1 MSPGSFPAKR
11 SAPRA
16 DIAPWDDQGS
26 LSVNY
31 QNFKLNQ
38 DSPSISNH
46 QINLASRSQPTGWD
60 DNIRHNPNASIAALN
75 GENPSALTN
84 EMAPWLTQ
92 DVAQSTNGRQSP
104 TPSTA
109 TDIRRPSIVSSIS
122 SRGSSRSRNH
132 QNQKKLQGWFG
143 EDDLTR
149 DHRSRAEVKT
159 VREEDLR
166 KPKPPFGS
174 RIRTSSSRNPSPGSS
189 RPRTPVQ
196 QPSSDVTPWLYQNAD
211 EMGYFGSAPVR
222 DQMNEKEQIS
232 RLQTVD
238 TAKTTGHPH
247 RFPFHRHRPHKS
259 AEDPPLESGSDTHS
273 LQPTISKPET
283 FPSLRRD
290 TTLSSAAH
298 TPREISPSP
307 PGIEQHDGTPSKGTS
322 DGDRG
327 HKRSLLGRLRH
338 RHRSE
343 RNGSDA
349 GRQSVSSGASNS
361 LASKLSRDASKSNVA
376 LDNGAPLEPTA
387 SRRTT
392 LAGLD
397 KQTTKKDKEHHSRL
411 PFKTKRTATGAMPQT
426 KDPNQVRSDIDS
438 HEALWNLDTD
448 LTNMEGIM
456 QAPLKPVPAE
466 EELDPKKA
474 ELNDQFNSSASA
486 AWDAPDSWA
495 VKRKGEENIEK
506 LHEIDENEGLSR
518 YDDSGVSHSVRL
530 YRPDGTYSTLT
541 VSLNTSTAELIQLM
555 GNKNFPLDDIN
566 RFQIVLQKGNTSRQL
581 EAGERPLIIQ
591 KRLLEQV
598 GYDETDHIEE
608 IGKDDNTYLC
618 RFTFMPAK
626 MIGYTTQDKS
636 WSFTNKTKYSN
647 VDLQGRSLNTIPIA
661 LYQKSNEI
669 VFLNLS
675 HNLNL
680 DVPKDFIQGCSSL
693 REIRYTG
700 NDSSRLPSSFCLAHR
715 LNVLDVS
722 NNRLESLDH
731 AELEKLPMLASLKV
745 ANNRLK
751 SLPSQFASLK
761 NLRSLN
767 VSSNF
772 LTELPASVAG
782 LKSLVDLDIS
792 FNAIENLPN
801 IGGLERLT
809 RLWATNN
816 KLSGRPEGGVSN
828 LKNLKEV
835 DIRFNVID
843 NIDSLSKLPM
853 LEHLMAGHNSITTF
867 EGTFSRVRTLY
878 LDHNP
883 MTQFK
888 LGASIPSLSILS
900 LASGKLTQLPEDLF
914 LKMPGLTKLV
924 LTKNH
929 FAVLTPEVGKL
940 QKLEHLSIAKNELSS
955 LPREIGRL
963 LELRFLDVR
972 ENNINVLPSEI
983 WLCRKLET
991 LNISSNCLDSFPR
1004 PPSQASLAGLDTT
1017 TSQASQSTPGGL
1029 HSYSPTSDEG
1039 DTLGELGP
1047 QRRPS
1052 VASSGYLSS
1061 NNSSPPSTHRKGSV
1075 ASVYGQT
1082 STTLSGRKPSLLSR
1096 APTAEISPISRKDS
1110 MLMTRVNSTIVGSMR
1125 QLILANN
1132 RLNDEVFDQLTTLQE
1147 LRVLNLSYN
1156 ELYDITPRTIRRWQY
1171 LSELYLSGNDL
1182 TSLPAE
1188 DFEECASLKVLYIN
1202 GNKFQ
1207 VLPAELGKVQKLT
1220 ILDVSSNSLKYNVTN
1235 WPYDWNWNWNRN
1247 LKYLNLSGNKRLEI
1261 RPSGAFSAGR
1271 DSQNL
1276 TDFST
1281 LGNLRVLGLMD
1292 VTLMIPSVP
1301 DQTED
1306 RRVRTSGSNVGSMAY
1321 GISDTLGTN
1330 DHLSS
1335 IDIVVPRLEG
1345 HDDETL
1351 IGLFD
1356 GSPSATGGSKVVKYL
1371 QENFESHFK
1380 DELKRKGV
1388 DENAAVALRRTY
1400 LSLNKELATWANHNH
1415 EAKER
1420 RTHRGS
1426 VVSQTLN
1433 DEDLKSGAVATVLYL
1448 HGMTLFVSNVGN
1460 AEAILIQSE
1469 GGHRVLT
1476 RKHDPAEASE
1486 RLRIRDA
1493 GGYVSRQGKLNDNVD
1508 VSRGFGFTHL
1518 VPAMIAAPHISEF
1531 QISDTDEMVL
1541 LASRELWDYLTPDF
1555 AVDHARSERGDLMRA
1570 AQKLRDLAI
1579 AFGASSKMTVMLIG
1593 VSDLRRRERA
1603 RYRTHSMS
1611 MGPSGLP
1618 DEYAMTRRRGQRGRD
1633 FDSKLARLDQEVDAP
1648 IGDVSLVF
1656 TDIKNSTLLWETYPN
1671 AMRSAIKQ
1679 HNELMR
1685 RHLRLIGG
1693 YEVKT
1698 EGDAFMV
1705 AFPTVTSALL
1715 WSFTIQS
1722 QLLEVQWPQEILNS
1736 VSGQEV
1742 RDADGTV
1749 LFKGLSVRMGIHW
1762 GQPVCEV
1769 DPITRRM
1776 DYFGPMVNRA
1786 ARIEGVADGGQIT
1799 VSSDFIA
1806 EVQRLLETHIESDR
1820 SNSTGSDETVSDDA
1834 GSSAIKKELRS
1845 LSSHGFE
1852 VKDLGERRLK
1862 GLENPE
1868 YIYLMYPHSL
1878 AGRQTVQAQR
1888 AEAEKQANENKDAG
1902 TKAKD
1907 SQLTIELDNVWDLWS
1922 VSLRLEMLCSS
1933 LESPHSA
1940 ELKPPETALLE
1951 RTKERAGEVTDRFL
1965 VNFVEH
1971 QVSRIETCIA
1981 SLTLRNLYRPFRN
1994 GLLESACP
2002 LSDIFAEL
2010 TNDLS
2015 ELQRYRQQAEIDMEP
2030 S

>member
-1 MSPGSFPAKR
+1 M
-11 SAPRA
+11 
-16 DIAPWDDQGS
+16 
-26 LSVNY
+26 
-31 QNFKLNQ
+31 
-38 DSPSISNH
+38 
-46 QINLASRSQPTGWD
+46 
-60 DNIRHNPNASIAALN
+60 
-75 GENPSALTN
+75 
-84 EMAPWLTQ
+84 
-92 DVAQSTNGRQSP
+92 
-104 TPSTA
+104 
-109 TDIRRPSIVSSIS
+109 
-122 SRGSSRSRNH
+122 
-132 QNQKKLQGWFG
+132 
-143 EDDLTR
+143 
-149 DHRSRAEVKT
+149 
-159 VREEDLR
+159 
-166 KPKPPFGS
+166 
-174 RIRTSSSRNPSPGSS
+174 
-189 RPRTPVQ
+189 
-196 QPSSDVTPWLYQNAD
+196 YQNA
-211 EMGYFGSAPVR
+211 EETSYFGTAPVR
-222 DQMNEKEQIS
+222 EQINEREQLNRS
-232 RLQTVD
+232 QTAETSKSV
-238 TAKTTGHPH
+238 AHSH
-247 RFPFHRHRPHKS
+247 RFPFHRHKPNKS
-259 AEDPPLESGSDTHS
+259 IEEPSLDSGSDTYS
-273 LQPTISKPET
+273 LKQTPSKPET

-290 TTLSSAAH
+290 ATRTNTAETSREVSA
-298 TPREISPSP
+298 SP
-307 PGIEQHDGTPSKGTS
+307 P
-322 DGDRG
+322 
-327 HKRSLLGRLRH
+327 RSLHQLDGMQSRSGGGEGEGRAHKKSIFDRFRH
-338 RHRSE
+338 RHRTE
-343 RNGSDA
+343 RNSPDT
-349 GRQSVSSGASNS
+349 GRTSVSSGTSNT
-361 LASKLSRDASKSNVA
+361 LGSKVSRDASKSNLA
-376 LDNGAPLEPTA
+376 LDNGAPLEQTT

-392 LAGLD
+392 AAPLE
-397 KQTTKKDKEHHSRL
+397 KQTTKRDKDLHSRL
-411 PFKTKRTATGAMPQT
+411 PFKTKRTATNIAPQM
-426 KDPNQVRSDIDS
+426 KDPNQVRTDIDS
-438 HEALWNLDTD
+438 HDALWNLDTD

-456 QAPLKPVPAE
+456 HAPIKPVPAE
-466 EELDPKKA
+466 EEIDTKES
-474 ELNDQFNSSASA
+474 ELPDQLNPSATG

-506 LHEIDENEGLSR
+506 LHEIDETEGPTR
-518 YDDSGVSHSVRL
+518 HADPGTPNSVRL
-530 YRPDGTYSTLT
+530 YRPDGSYSVLT
-541 VSLNTSTAELIQLM
+541 VSLNTSAAELIQLM
-555 GNKNFPLDDIN
+555 GKKTFPQDDIN
-566 RFQIVLQKGNTSRQL
+566 RFQIVMQKGNTSRQL
-581 EAGERPLIIQ
+581 EPGERPLMIQ

-618 RFTFMPAK
+618 RFNFMPAK
-626 MIGYTTQDKS
+626 MIGYNDKGLN
-636 WSFTNKTKYSN
+636 FANKQKYSN
-647 VDLQGRSLNTIPIA
+647 VDLHGRSLNTIPIA
-661 LYQKSNEI
+661 LYQKSSEI
-669 VFLNLS
+669 IVLNLS

-680 DVPKDFIQGCSSL
+680 DVPKDFIQGCTSL

-700 NDSSRLPSSFCLAHR
+700 NEASRLPSSFCLATH
-715 LNVLDVS
+715 LNVLDIS

-731 AELEKLPMLASLKV
+731 AELEKLPTLASLKV

-751 SLPSQFASLK
+751 SIPAQFAGFK

-767 VSSNF
+767 ISSNF
-772 LTELPASVAG
+772 LTELPTSISS
-782 LKSLVDLDIS
+782 LKCLVDLDIS
-792 FNAIENLPN
+792 FNAIESIPN
-801 IGGLERLT
+801 IGGLENLN

-816 KLSGRPEGGVSN
+816 KLSGRPEDGVSN
-828 LKNLKEV
+828 LKQLREV

-843 NIDSLSKLPM
+843 NIDSLTQLPQ
-853 LEHLMAGHNSITTF
+853 LEHLMAGHNSISTF
-867 EGTFSRVRTLY
+867 EGTFTRIRTLY

-888 LGASIPSLSILS
+888 LGAPVPTLSLLS

-914 LKMPGLTKLV
+914 SKMPGLTKLV

-929 FAVLTPEVGKL
+929 FAILTAQIGRL
-940 QKLEHLSIAKNELSS
+940 QKLDHLSVAKNSLSA
-955 LPREIGRL
+955 LPSEIGRL
-963 LELRFLDVR
+963 HELRFLDIR
-972 ENNINVLPSEI
+972 ENNINILPSEI

-1004 PPSQASLAGLDTT
+1004 PPSQASLAGLDTGGAQS
-1017 TSQASQSTPGGL
+1017 SQPATPGPNN
-1029 HSYSPTSDEG
+1029 YSPSSDDG
-1039 DTLGELGP
+1039 DTLGELNDK
-1047 QRRPS
+1047 RRPS
-1052 VASSGYLSS
+1052 VASSSHVSS
-1061 NNSSPPSTHRKGSV
+1061 ANGSPPSSHRKGST
-1075 ASVYGQT
+1075 ASIYGQS
-1082 STTLSGRKPSLLSR
+1082 STTLAGRKPSLMSR
-1096 APTAEISPISRKDS
+1096 TATAEISPVSRKDS
-1110 MLMTRVNSTIVGSMR
+1110 MMMARMTSTIVGSMR
-1125 QLILANN
+1125 HLLLADN
-1132 RLNDEVFDQLTTLQE
+1132 RLGDEVFDQLTTLQE

-1156 ELYDITPRTIRRWQY
+1156 EIYEIAPRTIRRWQF
-1171 LSELYLSGNDL
+1171 LTELYLSGNDIN
-1182 TSLPAE
+1182 SLPSE
-1188 DFEECASLKVLYIN
+1188 DLEECASLKVLHIN
-1202 GNKFQ
+1202 SNKFQ

-1261 RPSGAFSAGR
+1261 RPSGR
-1271 DSQNL
+1271 DHQNL

-1321 GISDTLGTN
+1321 GISDTMGTN
-1330 DHLSS
+1330 DHLST
-1335 IDIVVPRLEG
+1335 IDTVVPRLEG

-1356 GSPSATGGSKVVKYL
+1356 GSASASGGSKVVKYL
-1371 QENFESHFK
+1371 QENFESNFK
-1380 DELKRKGV
+1380 EELKLKGPE
-1388 DENAAVALRRTY
+1388 ENAAVALRRTY
-1400 LSLNKELATWANHNH
+1400 LSLNKELATWANQGH
-1415 EAKER
+1415 EVKER
-1420 RTHRGS
+1420 RAHRGS

-1433 DEDLKSGAVATVLYL
+1433 EDDLKSGAVATVLYL

-1493 GGYVSRQGKLNDNVD
+1493 GGYVSRQGKLNDVVD

-1518 VPAMIAAPHISEF
+1518 LPAMIAAPHISQV
-1531 QISDTDEMVL
+1531 QIMDTDEMIL
-1541 LASRELWDYLTPDF
+1541 LASRELWDFLTPDF
-1555 AVDHARSERGDLMRA
+1555 AVDLARSERGDLMRA

-1618 DEYAMTRRRGQRGRD
+1618 DEYAMTRRRGARGRD
-1633 FDSKLARLDQEVDAP
+1633 ATLDSKLARLDQEVEAP
-1648 IGDVSLVF
+1648 TGDVSLVF

-1715 WSFTIQS
+1715 WSLTIQS
-1722 QLLEVQWPQEILNS
+1722 QLLEVQWPQEILTS

-1742 RDADGTV
+1742 QDSNGTV

-1762 GQPVCEV
+1762 GQPVCEP

-1820 SNSTGSDETVSDDA
+1820 SNSTGSDDTVSDDTTTL
-1834 GSSAIKKELRS
+1834 AIKRELRS

-1868 YIYLMYPHSL
+1868 FIYLMYPHSL
-1878 AGRQTVQAQR
+1878 AGRQTVQQQR
-1888 AEAEKQANENKDAG
+1888 AEAEKQAANESTS
-1902 TKAKD
+1902 TKTKN

-1933 LESPHSA
+1933 LESPDSA

-1951 RTKERAGEVTDRFL
+1951 RTKERGGEVTDRFL

-1971 QVSRIETCIA
+1971 QISRIETCVT
-1981 SLTLRNLYRPFRN
+1981 SLALRNLVRPFRA
-1994 GLLESACP
+1994 GMLDGACP
-2002 LSDIFAEL
+2002 MGDIFSELSDS
-2010 TNDLS
+2010 LS
-2015 ELQRYRQQAEIDMEP
+2015 MLDTLKQQIDIDMAP